1 MPPPNL
7 QRFTTQAAHQA
18 ASTYAPPRPAA
29 EALLTPEVVWA
40 EMERAWHQ
48 EDPNGRPT
56 HFPSLA
62 PYWSWLPDEVTV
74 VTGWPGHGKSE
85 LMLQL
90 MLTKSVY
97 EGWKWALYAP
107 ENMPARRLITKLVQ
121 SYVGQTANVNSTRR
135 MSFAQYEAGAK
146 WVLQHFH
153 LIDPRKAA
161 SLAELLPVL
170 RHAITTHGLQGYLI
184 DPWNALASNL
194 RDYGGR
200 EDEML
205 RAQLNQL
212 LDFTEDLHQCGV
224 VCAHPSGDARTK
236 DKDMS
241 LRVPDQYSV
250 SGGRMWANKVDNFLV
265 VHRPLADEKP
275 TDPAVDF
282 YARKIKQEGLVGMK
296 TPKEGVRLVYDR
308 VLFRYSDPLLGHAPL
323 DVLAR
328 QRYRQYGT
336 NQLPVAAPGQQQTL
350 PDYRPDTIRTD
361 SPNAFDEPP
370 TGYYP
375 AGRPI
380 TLPGAP
386 AAPASLPLAPSD
398 DDPF

>member
-1 MPPPNL
+1 MPPNL
-7 QRFTTQAAHQA
+7 QRFTTQASLQA
-18 ASTYAPPRPAA
+18 APAYAPLPPAT
-29 EALLTPEVVWA
+29 EALLTAEAVWT
-40 EMERAWHQ
+40 EMKHAWDN

-56 HFPSLA
+56 HFPSLT

-97 EGWKWALYAP
+97 EGWKWALYVP
-107 ENMPARRLITKLVQ
+107 ENMPARRIITKLVQ
-121 SYVGQTANVNSTRR
+121 SYVGQSANFKSPRR
-135 MSFAQYEAGAK
+135 MSFGQYEDAAR
-146 WVLQHFH
+146 WVLGHFH

-161 SLAELLPVL
+161 TLSELLPVL
-170 RHAITTHGLQGYLI
+170 RHAISTFDLQGYLI

-194 RDYGGR
+194 REYGGR

-205 RAQLNQL
+205 RAQLNEL

-236 DKDMS
+236 DKEMN

-265 VHRPLADEKP
+265 VHRPYADDDP
-275 TDPAVDF
+275 TDTAVDF
-282 YARKIKQEGLVGMK
+282 YARKIKQEGIVGMK
-296 TPKEGVRLVYDR
+296 TPKEGVRLNYER
-308 VLFRYSDPLLGHAPL
+308 GSSRYLDPKLGHAPL

-328 QRYRQYGT
+328 QRYSQHGT
-336 NQLPVAAPGQQQTL
+336 NVLPVAGSATPAPTL
-350 PDYRPDTIRTD
+350 ATSDYQPQLLRTA
-361 SPNAFDEPP
+361 SPSAFDEVPKGWHP
-370 TGYYP
+370 G
-375 AGRPI
+375 GRPI
-380 TLPGAP
+380 TLPATP
-386 AAPASLPLAPSD
+386 AD

>member
-1 MPPPNL
+1 MPPNL
-7 QRFTTQAAHQA
+7 QRFTSQASHQTA
-18 ASTYAPPRPAA
+18 PAYAPPRPAA
-29 EALLTPEVVWA
+29 EALLTSEAVWA
-40 EMERAWHQ
+40 EMEHAWHH

-56 HFPSLA
+56 HFPSIT

-97 EGWKWALYAP
+97 EGWKWALYVP
-107 ENMPARRLITKLVQ
+107 ENMPARRIITKLVQ
-121 SYVGQTANVNSTRR
+121 SYVGQTANFKSRYR
-135 MSFAQYEAGAK
+135 MTFTQYEEAAQ

-153 LIDPRKAA
+153 LVDPRKAA
-161 SLAELLPVL
+161 TLGELLPVL
-170 RHAITTHGLQGYLI
+170 RHAISTFNLQGYLI
-184 DPWNALASNL
+184 DPWNALSSNL

-205 RAQLNQL
+205 RTQLNQL

-236 DKDMS
+236 DKELT

-265 VHRPLADEKP
+265 VHRPYADDDP
-275 TDPAVDF
+275 TNTAVDF

-296 TPKEGVRLVYDR
+296 TPKEGVRLSYER
-308 VLFRYSDPLLGHAPL
+308 GTSRYLDPKLGHAPL
-323 DVLAR
+323 DVLAQ
-328 QRYRQYGT
+328 QRYQQHGT
-336 NQLPVAAPGQQQTL
+336 NLLPAARQEQQAFIQDL
-350 PDYRPDTIRTD
+350 PEYRPDTIRTD
-361 SPNAFDEPP
+361 SPSAFDEPTTNWHP
-370 TGYYP
+370 G
-375 AGRPI
+375 GRI
-380 TLPGAP
+380 IST
-386 AAPASLPLAPSD
+386 PSS
-398 DDPF
+398 PVPNALS

>member
-1 MPPPNL
+1 
-7 QRFTTQAAHQA
+7 
-18 ASTYAPPRPAA
+18 
-29 EALLTPEVVWA
+29 LTPETVWA

-107 ENMPARRLITKLVQ
+107 ENMPARRLVTKLVQ

-170 RHAITTHGLQGYLI
+170 RHAVTTHGLQGYLI

-265 VHRPLADEKP
+265 VHRPLADENP

-308 VLFRYSDPLLGHAPL
+308 VLFRYSDPVLGHAPL
-323 DVLAR
+323 DMLAR

-336 NQLPVAAPGQQQTL
+336 NQLPAAAPSQQQAL
-350 PDYRPDTIRTD
+350 PDYQPSTLRTAGPTDFDTAGQHTD
-361 SPNAFDEPP
+361 ALTNWHPN
-370 TGYYP
+370 
-375 AGRPI
+375 GRPI
-380 TLPGAP
+380 TLPTAT
-386 AAPASLPLAPSD
+386 AD

>member
-1 MPPPNL
+1 MPA
-7 QRFTTQAAHQA
+7 Q
-18 ASTYAPPRPAA
+18 PAA
-29 EALLTPEVVWA
+29 EALLTGELVW
-40 EMERAWHQ
+40 EQMERAWHQ

-56 HFPSLA
+56 HFPSIT

-97 EGWKWALYAP
+97 DNWKWALYVP
-107 ENMPARRLITKLVQ
+107 ENMPAHRIATKLVQ
-121 SYVGQTANVNSTRR
+121 SYVGRTANFKSNYR
-135 MSFAQYEAGAK
+135 MSFAQFEDAAS
-146 WVLQHFH
+146 WVLKHFH
-153 LIDPRKAA
+153 LVDPRKAA
-161 SLAELLPVL
+161 TLTELLPVL
-170 RHAITTHGLQGYLI
+170 RHAITTYDLQGYLI
-184 DPWNALASNL
+184 DPWNSLASNL

-236 DKDMS
+236 DKDMT

-265 VHRPLADEKP
+265 VHRPYADDDP
-275 TDPAVDF
+275 TNTAVDF

-296 TPKEGVRLVYDR
+296 TPKEGVRLSYER
-308 VLFRYSDPLLGHAPL
+308 GTSRYLDPKLGHAPL

-328 QRYRQYGT
+328 QRYQQHGT
-336 NQLPVAAPGQQQTL
+336 NLLSTTGPAQQQAL
-350 PDYRPDTIRTD
+350 PDYRHDAIRTG
-361 SPNAFDEPP
+361 SPNAFDDP
-370 TGYYP
+370 TATWSP
-375 AGRPI
+375 HGRPI
-380 TLPGAP
+380 TLPSTPNGNV
-386 AAPASLPLAPSD
+386 
-398 DDPF
+398 